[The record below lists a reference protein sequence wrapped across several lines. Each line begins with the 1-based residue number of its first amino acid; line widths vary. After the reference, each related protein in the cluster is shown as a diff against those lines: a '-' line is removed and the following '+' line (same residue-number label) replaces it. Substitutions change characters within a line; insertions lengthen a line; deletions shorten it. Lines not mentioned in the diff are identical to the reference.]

1 LKITKWL
8 VITGLALLCLPVVG
22 QAPAN
27 WTAESPQTIPPA
39 RYGGA
44 MAYDS
49 MHSQTVMFGGNGIG
63 QVTMGGLFPYLNDTW
78 LWNGSDWSEATPQAA
93 PAPRSSHAMAYAS
106 GLSQLVLFGGVV
118 NSNVGLARDT
128 WVWNGSN
135 WIEQVSSLGP
145 SERYGHTMAYDS
157 AHNQVVLFGGEGP
170 VEFNECLAFG
180 DTWLWDGAEWSQAT
194 PQTSPP
200 ARAGH
205 GMAYDSAHGQ
215 VVVFG
220 GVGCS
225 GFGDQ
230 IMSVVLNDTWVWDGS
245 NWTQA
250 SPHNAPS
257 PRDSFVMAF
266 DATHGQVVLFGG
278 VGASGVFDM
287 TNDTWIWDG
296 SNWTQDSPQ
305 TSPPAREE
313 YAMSYDSTHSQIV
326 LFGGQLNTSGLPLAS
341 DTWIWTGAPLQV
353 GPTINAVVNG
363 ASFVG
368 GGVVPGEIATL
379 FGTNLT
385 SSTGI
390 NLTSELPLPN
400 TFLTDSLM
408 VNTHA
413 AALFAVDNVNGQQQI
428 NFQVPW
434 EAGSGP
440 MANITIENN
449 NVTSTSLAVPVLAAQ
464 PGIFNYSAGGD
475 TFGAILH
482 ANFQLAN
489 TANPAKP
496 QEIVLIYCTGLGA
509 VSSPPA
515 DGAAGNGQETTATP
529 TVTIG
534 GSKAIVSFS
543 GLAPGFVGL
552 YQINAEVP
560 ASAASGNQP
569 VVVTLSGASS
579 NSVLLPVT

>member
-1 LKITKWL
+1 VKITKL
-8 VITGLALLCLPVVG
+8 TGGAVLAFLSVPVVA
-22 QAPAN
+22 QTAAN
-27 WTAESPQTIPPA
+27 WTLASPVTSPPA
-39 RYGGA
+39 RYGSA

-49 MHSQTVMFGGNGIG
+49 THSQTVLFGGNGAGPI
-63 QVTMGGLFPYLNDTW
+63 QQGLIPYLNDTW
-78 LWNGSDWSEATPQAA
+78 LWNGSNWTAATPQAVPTA
-93 PAPRSSHAMAYAS
+93 RAAHAMAYAS
-106 GLSQLVLFGGVV
+106 GLSQLVMFGGVI
-118 NSNVGLARDT
+118 NGNVGLAKDT

-135 WIEQVSSLGP
+135 WINQNLSLGP
-145 SERYGHTMAYDS
+145 SERYGHTMVYDS
-157 AHNQVVLFGGEGP
+157 AHNQIVMFGGNGP
-170 VEFNECLAFG
+170 AEPGCSFLG
-180 DTWLWDGAEWSQAT
+180 DTWIWGGTQWTQAT

-205 GMAYDSAHGQ
+205 GMAYDSVRGQ

-220 GVGCS
+220 GVGAS

-230 IMSVVLNDTWVWDGS
+230 CTSQNLNDTWVWDGT
-245 NWTQA
+245 NWSEV
-250 SPHNAPS
+250 SPKTS
-257 PRDSFVMAF
+257 PAVLNSFALAF
-266 DATHGQVVLFGG
+266 DAAHGQTVLFGG
-278 VGASGVFDM
+278 VGAGGVFDM
-287 TNDTWIWDG
+287 NNNTWIWDG
-296 SNWTQDSPQ
+296 SNWTQVSPQ
-305 TSPPAREE
+305 TSPSARDE
-313 YAMSYDSTHSQIV
+313 YAMAYDSTRGQIV
-326 LFGGQLNTSGLPLAS
+326 LFGGQLNTSGLPIAS

-353 GPTINAVVNG
+353 GPAINAVVNG

-390 NLTSELPLPN
+390 NLTSGLPLPN

-440 MANITIENN
+440 MANISIENN
-449 NVTSTSLAVPVLAAQ
+449 NVTSASLAVPVLAAQ

-489 TANPAKP
+489 TANPAKA

-515 DGAAGNGQETTATP
+515 DGAAGKGQETMATP
-529 TVTIG
+529 TVTVG
-534 GSKAIVSFS
+534 GTKAIVSFS

-560 ASAASGNQP
+560 AGLKAGNQA
-569 VVVTLSGASS
+569 VVVTVAGASS
-579 NSVLLPVT
+579 NSVFLPVE